1 MRRVPLCGLR
11 IGLVLITGFINATMW
26 ADDIPSS
33 QTTKLVRVA
42 IYDFPKSKSS
52 GPEHLMKFLT
62 PTYGFQST
70 IVSPAEI
77 RDGALQNYDV
87 LICPGGS
94 GSRQA
99 KELKEAGRTAVRKFV
114 RNGGGYVGI
123 CAGAYLASTH
133 YTWSLGVINAR
144 VWDRAHWARG
154 KKQVSIRLTP
164 SGREV
169 LSKSK
174 EKFDIYYANGPLL
187 VPDNQPNLPGY
198 EVLARYNT
206 EVTRNGA
213 PQHAMVGTHAIIRS
227 KFGAGRVICFSP
239 HAEMKNGPKSLVA
252 SGVYWAS
259 NAE

>member
-1 MRRVPLCGLR
+1 MSRVPLSLLC
-11 IGLVLITGFINATMW
+11 IYLVLITGFTSARTW
-26 ADDIPSS
+26 ADDVPSS

-62 PTYGFQST
+62 PNYGFQST

-99 KELKEAGRTAVRKFV
+99 KELKEEGRTAVRKFV

-133 YTWSLGVINAR
+133 YQWSLGVINAR

-154 KKQVSIRLTP
+154 KKHVSISLTP

-169 LSKSK
+169 LSQSK
-174 EKFDIYYANGPLL
+174 EKFNIYYANGPLL
-187 VPDNQPNLPGY
+187 VPDNQPKLPGY
-198 EVLARYNT
+198 EVLAKFET
-206 EVTRNGA
+206 EVASNGA
-213 PQHAMVGTHAIIRS
+213 PKHTMVGTHAIIRS

-259 NAE
+259 KAE